1 MNSLSIKRINSFVFI
16 SLIFILSKSVFC
28 SSIDSVSVL
37 PIDSSNVILVR
48 TDFMAEEGPVTK
60 AVHQTAGEATD
71 KPFKVQVLYKGNK
84 PIPDW
89 PVFFNIISTPAK
101 AKGTIF
107 KSDTVF
113 TDKAGYAESFAVLGS
128 IEGDYEFSARIN
140 NGTGNNDIVYFKAYA
155 RKSNWVFYLISGL
168 VGGLGL
174 FLFGMGMMS
183 DGLKKTA
190 GSKLRTIL
198 GTLTNNRFIAVGVG
212 ALITMVIQS
221 SSATTVM
228 LVSFVQAQLM
238 TFTQSLGIILGAT
251 IGTTI
256 TAQLIAFKLTDFA
269 LIVIGIGFAMI
280 FLTKSKKI
288 KNLGEIILG
297 FGLLFFGMWVM
308 SNAMYPLRTYEPF
321 LNVLLELEY
330 PLLGI
335 LVGTIFTAIIQSSS
349 AFIGIVIVL
358 GSQGLITLEAAI
370 PLLLGANIGTSVT
383 AALASINS
391 GREAKRVA
399 LANTLFRVFGVS
411 LMVWWIP
418 YYAEI
423 IRWVSPSGTAGL
435 TGVAYLADVAP
446 RQIANAHTIFSVA
459 VTLILLPFTGL
470 AARWIEKLL
479 PDVDEEDKSRYTTKF
494 LEESLISTPSLALNL
509 AKAEIINMAN
519 KVQSMVKDILQ
530 SFFKFNEDK
539 LEAIQEQEI
548 EVNYLNVHISR
559 YLMKISQEKLAEER
573 TDEIFQMLHIVT
585 ELEQIGDI
593 VDKLLIPL
601 AEKKIELNLKFS
613 TAGQEEIKDYHLRT
627 MKQISRAIEVF
638 KEVNLKDA
646 KRMEKKYKKY
656 RLMEFDLR
664 RTHFDRLREDVPETV
679 ATSRIHL
686 ELIELLKRISSHAT
700 NIGRVLLETMTDK
713 DEAEL
718 LKAQLS
724 KQEKKSRAKKNINKS
739 NDNFPQSE

>member
-423 IRWVSPSGTAGL
+423 IRWVSPSGAAGL

-446 RQIANAHTIFSVA
+446 RQIANAHTVFSIA

-479 PDVDEEDKSRYTTKF
+479 PDVDEE
-494 LEESLISTPSLALNL
+494 
-509 AKAEIINMAN
+509 
-519 KVQSMVKDILQ
+519 
-530 SFFKFNEDK
+530 
-539 LEAIQEQEI
+539 
-548 EVNYLNVHISR
+548 
-559 YLMKISQEKLAEER
+559 
-573 TDEIFQMLHIVT
+573 
-585 ELEQIGDI
+585 
-593 VDKLLIPL
+593 
-601 AEKKIELNLKFS
+601 
-613 TAGQEEIKDYHLRT
+613 
-627 MKQISRAIEVF
+627 
-638 KEVNLKDA
+638 
-646 KRMEKKYKKY
+646 
-656 RLMEFDLR
+656 
-664 RTHFDRLREDVPETV
+664 
-679 ATSRIHL
+679 
-686 ELIELLKRISSHAT
+686 
-700 NIGRVLLETMTDK
+700 
-713 DEAEL
+713 
-718 LKAQLS
+718 
-724 KQEKKSRAKKNINKS
+724 
-739 NDNFPQSE
+739 